1 MGNPSVKNGLMGA
14 GVAIIVYLILW
25 LIDPTS
31 YLKFGSWIGLV
42 IALFFMYRAAKE
54 ARDLNGGFIEF
65 AELFK
70 VTFIMIVIM
79 TAITSFFAYILFN
92 FIDPNLIEVQKQIVT
107 ESIEKMSGMMGEDA
121 AAAMA
126 EKMEEQDY
134 NLTIGKLLQGWAI
147 GLVLW
152 AIAAAIMSAIMKK
165 KNPDF
170 NEFA

>member
-14 GVAIIVYLILW
+14 GVAIIIYLILW

>member
-79 TAITSFFAYILFN
+79 TAITSLFAYILFN
-92 FIDPNLIEVQKQIVT
+92 FIDSNLIEIQKQIVA
-107 ESIEKMSGMMGEDA
+107 ESMEKMSGMLGEDK
-121 AAAMA
+121 MA
-126 EKMEEQDY
+126 EITEKLEEQDY
-134 NLTIGKLLQGWAI
+134 SLTIGKLIQGWAI
-147 GLVLW
+147 GLILW

-165 KNPDF
+165 KNPEF